1 MSVAPDTG
9 LAVGHGKGVDAGVNV
24 GGMAVSVAE
33 GSGVNVGGIGE
44 DVVVGGIGES
54 VSVGGIG
61 VGGLGVEAGA
71 HPLNKTIST
80 KNTRNTDCIGFFMTL
95 SPFDSVAHNAPNVK
109 FQPPPALAGLAPIP
123 RMNASK
129 TRHANPSRNQSAGT
143 SC

>member
-33 GSGVNVGGIGE
+33 GSG
-44 DVVVGGIGES
+44 